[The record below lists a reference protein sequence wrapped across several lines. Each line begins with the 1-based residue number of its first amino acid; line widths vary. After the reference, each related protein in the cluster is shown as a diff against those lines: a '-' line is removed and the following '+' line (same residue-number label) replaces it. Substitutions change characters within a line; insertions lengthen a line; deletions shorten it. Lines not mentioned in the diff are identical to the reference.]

1 MPHAVPTRRSSDLWR
16 PAAARWRPISAA
28 SATATSGARSGRWTI
43 CSGSAPMTPDDLQ
56 AVAGTRL
63 HDCIAGH
70 ARHDSRAEAAT
81 APGRCLSYGEL
92 VAEVDACAMAMIA
105 AGVGPGDRVA
115 TLAAPGL
122 EFLVS
127 FLASASV
134 GAIWVG
140 LNPDRK
146 STRLNS
152 SH

>member
-1 MPHAVPTRRSSDLWR
+1 
-16 PAAARWRPISAA
+16 
-28 SATATSGARSGRWTI
+28 
-43 CSGSAPMTPDDLQ
+43 MTPDDLQ

-92 VAEVDACAMAMIA
+92 VAEADACAMAMIA

-134 GAIWVG
+134 GALLVW
-140 LNPDRK
+140 LNPCLADPNTHQLIGHSATKLVLHAGPTDTPTSRP
-146 STRLNS
+146 
-152 SH
+152 